1 MLLETCLMFYKDQ
14 RVIEK
19 IISKFRIIKWF
30 GGFKFVSA
38 TSFHQVSIGT
48 RDLADLNCDLVT
60 Q

>member
-1 MLLETCLMFYKDQ
+1 MFYKDQ